1 VIRRFLAWL
10 RGLFARVVGRV
21 RGRVERPGYFAKGKA
36 SAIGGQVA
44 VAPFLHPSREYLV
57 YVPKNY
63 GGREPRTLVVFLHGC
78 KQTPEEFA
86 AGTRIAALA
95 DAKGWLVL
103 LPRQTD
109 RANRYGCWNWF
120 DPPTSAGRGEVAI
133 VLAQVD
139 QVRSAYP
146 VDEERIVVA
155 GFSSG
160 GALAAAIGVRHPHL
174 FAGVFVHSGIACEAA
189 RLPTS
194 ALAVMERGA
203 VTDPEKIGAAARA
216 TAGEVRLPLLVVHGA
231 KDDVVAW
238 VNGEQVARQ
247 FRALNGGEGDLA
259 AFVKVPALAH
269 AWGGGDAAYP
279 YNDPRGPDATAM
291 LGEFVERCVTSAAVT

>member
-1 VIRRFLAWL
+1 MIRRFLAWL
-10 RGLFARVVGRV
+10 RALFARLT
-21 RGRVERPGYFAKGKA
+21 GRVERPGYFTKGKA
-36 SAIGGQVA
+36 TALNGQVA
-44 VAPFLHPSREYLV
+44 VAPFLPPSREYLV
-57 YVPKNY
+57 YVPRNFA
-63 GGREPRTLVVFLHGC
+63 GQQPRTLVVFIHGC

-95 DAKGWLVL
+95 DAKGWVIL

-133 VLAQVD
+133 VLAQID
-139 QVRSAYP
+139 KVRNSYP
-146 VDEERIVVA
+146 VDEQRIVVA

-189 RLPTS
+189 RLPIS
-194 ALAVMERGA
+194 AFEVMEKGA
-203 VTDPEKIGAAARA
+203 VTDPVKIGASARA
-216 TAGEVRLPLLVVHGA
+216 TAEAVRLPLLAVHGA
-231 KDDVVAW
+231 KDDVVAAI
-238 VNGEQVARQ
+238 NGEQVAQQ

-259 AFVKVPALAH
+259 VFVKAPGLGH

-279 YNDPRGPDATAM
+279 YNDPAGPDATAM
-291 LGEFVERCVTSAAVT
+291 LGEFVERCVTSAAVA